1 MRARMEGKRLG
12 LVIRETL
19 GKKGSG
25 DKTKKKNK
33 TGQIG
38 CERARQT
45 EMDEGDR
52 V

>member
-1 MRARMEGKRLG
+1 MRAKMEGKASG
-12 LVIRETL
+12 LCDKRN
-19 GKKGSG
+19 GSG
-25 DKTKKKNK
+25 DKTKK
-33 TGQIG
+33 TGQIR